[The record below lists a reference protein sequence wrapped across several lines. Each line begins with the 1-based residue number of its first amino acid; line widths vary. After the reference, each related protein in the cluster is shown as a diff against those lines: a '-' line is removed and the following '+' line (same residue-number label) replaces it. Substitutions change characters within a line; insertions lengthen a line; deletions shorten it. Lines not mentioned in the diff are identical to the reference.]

1 MTPYT
6 DKLASLSNEDI
17 SFVLSAIHDTD
28 IQKELMNEVD
38 KTSRTNHVS
47 QSVSNIAL
55 DAIHSSEVQK
65 EIVSEM
71 ISRFGKYT

>member
-17 SFVLSAIHDTD
+17 TFILSAIHDTD
-28 IQKELMNEVD
+28 IQKELMNETD
-38 KTSRTNHVS
+38 KTSLTNHVN

-65 EIVSEM
+65 EIVSE
-71 ISRFGKYT
+71 IIRRNQPYK